1 MYGGVYDE
9 AFLGISLGKSLP
21 GSWRQQDLGDLAVVC

>member
-9 AFLGISLGKSLP
+9 AFLGISLGRSLP
-21 GSWRQQDLGDLAVVC
+21 GSENKIWGILR